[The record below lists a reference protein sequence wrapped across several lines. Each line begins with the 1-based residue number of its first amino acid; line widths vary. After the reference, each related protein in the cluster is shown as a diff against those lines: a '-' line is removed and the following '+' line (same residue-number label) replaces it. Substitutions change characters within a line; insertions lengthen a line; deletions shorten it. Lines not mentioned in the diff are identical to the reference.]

1 MCKWSQI
8 KPKRVDESWL
18 GGGKIQG
25 QGVFC
30 VPVFLI
36 FISGSSNAQYPCFF
50 LKYVKVVTEMGIH
63 ILGEMKKENNV
74 RAAWLEWLLR
84 YGGAHSLSG
93 IRGSGL
99 KPRNLGQVA

>member
-36 FISGSSNAQYPCFF
+36 LF
-50 LKYVKVVTEMGIH
+50 LALAMHNTP
-63 ILGEMKKENNV
+63 
-74 RAAWLEWLLR
+74 AF
-84 YGGAHSLSG
+84 S
-93 IRGSGL
+93 
-99 KPRNLGQVA
+99 